1 MKILPND
8 KPRVNLAELAFLRE
22 AVAGTPAE
30 CLNMAIQATVSY
42 AKLHDGTCLLDEATY
57 LKKQLAAEATQSKLK
72 LA

>member
-1 MKILPND
+1 MKILPPT

-30 CLNMAIQATVSY
+30 CLSVAIQCAVTY
-42 AKLHDGTCLLDEATY
+42 ARLHDGTCLRDEADF
-57 LKKQLAAEATQSKLK
+57 LKDQLAAAARKPSLQ